1 MELVRDIYN
10 MYKARN
16 VCKNR
21 GVLFIEFAIV
31 LPFLVFFLFGV
42 IYFGLWM
49 HDYEALN
56 NITRNATRYAAV
68 SSSGDIN
75 AAEGIATKKN
85 NVINYVNESASKNLI
100 LYGVTLSE
108 SNVTEGSRGDEKI
121 TVAKAFIDFQTDEE
135 EKSVTLVIAAKK
147 AEACPI
153 IIDEFI
159 PDIMISSLKMKLEG

>member
-68 SSSGDIN
+68 SSSGDISV
-75 AAEGIATKKN
+75 EDGEETKIS
-85 NVINYVNESASKNLI
+85 NVISYVNESAAKNLI
-100 LYGVTLSE
+100 LYGVTLSDT
-108 SNVTEGSRGDEKI
+108 NVTKGLRGDATI
-121 TVAKAFIDFQTDEE
+121 TTAQAFINFETAGE

-159 PDIMISSLKMKLEG
+159 PDIMVSSLKMKLEG